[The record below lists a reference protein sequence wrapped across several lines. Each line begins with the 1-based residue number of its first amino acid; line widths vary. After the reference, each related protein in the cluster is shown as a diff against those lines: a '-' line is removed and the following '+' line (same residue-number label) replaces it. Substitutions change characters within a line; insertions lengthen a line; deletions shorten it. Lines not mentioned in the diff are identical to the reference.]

1 LRQIPCASSFPLAP
15 IYVSDP
21 DFRTNRAVSPA
32 QIRAGRGLLDWSRTK
47 LAKESG
53 VSLRALVEIES
64 GLTARPHARTL
75 NAVTASLMAAGVEF
89 IPANGGGPGVRLT
102 REAALRE
109 ALAVAKRE

>member
-1 LRQIPCASSFPLAP
+1 
-15 IYVSDP
+15 VSEQ
-21 DFRTNRAVSPA
+21 DFRTNRAVLPA
-32 QIRAGRGLLDWSRTK
+32 QIRAGRGLLDWSRTR

-64 GLTARPHARTL
+64 GETARPQIRTL
-75 NAVTASLMAAGVEF
+75 NALTAALTAAGVEF

-109 ALAVAKRE
+109 AMAIVKRD